1 MSSNNKWDKNKSH
14 ISWLPSAQ
22 PRITCLLIQF
32 ISRGENGDTPLV
44 YRTTRVACNQILTEA
59 CTLFYNGSEFSHKI
73 YLSCPYIMAFQFC
86 PPQLPSVL
94 CPCPSVSLLFIFCFF
109 PHAPFPPLSPCRAL
123 ACSGQAAWQL
133 LHLKNINQCCC
144 GDRTRLP
151 SFIFFLLLVSHVTV
165 WLHMSQCW
173 SF

>member
-14 ISWLPSAQ
+14 INWLPSAQ
-22 PRITCLLIQF
+22 PRITCLHTQF

-44 YRTTRVACNQILTEA
+44 YRTTRLACNQILTEA
-59 CTLFYNGSEFSHKI
+59 CTFSTMAQNSHIRYIFPVLKSWLFNF
-73 YLSCPYIMAFQFC
+73 A

-151 SFIFFLLLVSHVTV
+151 CFIFFFHWSRM